1 MQCFVS
7 LFAIQG
13 AFYPKVRLFSRQ
25 GETRWLSRVSLRLLL
40 LLTVALAMHG
50 AVRAVTAA
58 GASSLLFLP
67 DEVDRDSNDYG
78 KKNGRDDDRRQVCGN
93 PVQHGNHSFRRVS
106 VLRDQCLSLSL
117 VASL

>member
-1 MQCFVS
+1 MVNQFGSAV
-7 LFAIQG
+7 
-13 AFYPKVRLFSRQ
+13 
-25 GETRWLSRVSLRLLL
+25 
-40 LLTVALAMHG
+40 TVAPAMHG

-93 PVQHGNHSFRRVS
+93 PVQHGNHSFWKSINVGYAPQR
-106 VLRDQCLSLSL
+106 LTLSLP
-117 VASL
+117 ASL